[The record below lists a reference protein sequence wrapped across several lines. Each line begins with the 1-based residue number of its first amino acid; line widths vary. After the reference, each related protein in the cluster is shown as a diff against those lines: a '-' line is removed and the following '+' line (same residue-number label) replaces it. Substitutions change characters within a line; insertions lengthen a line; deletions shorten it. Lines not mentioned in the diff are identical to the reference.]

1 MQSDIDVLPL
11 WFTYLPVGQRLHD
24 SDPANEYDPSLH
36 KSQPAILVTA
46 VLDEYLPAGHTTQVE
61 WSSAPYLPAGQ

>member
-11 WFTYLPVGQRLHD
+11 KFKYLPAGHRLHD
-24 SDPANEYDPSLH
+24 PEPAEEYDPSLH

-61 WSSAPYLPAGQ
+61 